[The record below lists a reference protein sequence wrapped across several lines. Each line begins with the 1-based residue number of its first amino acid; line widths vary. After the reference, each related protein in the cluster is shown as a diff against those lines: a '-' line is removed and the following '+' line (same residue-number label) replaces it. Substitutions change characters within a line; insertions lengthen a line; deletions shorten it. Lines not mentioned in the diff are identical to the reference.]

1 MPFWSENGYRFAHF
15 GLESGMAFQGLRKCM
30 KVFIVLIPNE
40 YPGKREREICEV
52 EMDFKELFC
61 LLF

>member
-1 MPFWSENGYRFAHF
+1 
-15 GLESGMAFQGLRKCM
+15 MAFQRLRKCM

-52 EMDFKELFC
+52 EMDFKEFFC